1 MSFKINFVSIKKIF
15 IGPDNIFILVW
26 RFYENT
32 NYVPT
37 FGDEDKVRNWIREM
51 AIKDDIVRY
60 KRHYG
65 VQFDDNLYVA
75 ILLGVITKRHI
86 LVSSSDVK
94 ASEIELRIIIRK
106 LWKVSLKVLHV
117 EEKNGLELQ
126 DILDFFVNAASH
138 QSMNSIYLI
147 VGLDKLSNQ
156 LQTLILEVI
165 RSRKI
170 TLEGNIYHAGE
181 LFTVVGLLD
190 DYNSKDKQLFRYL
203 QDSFWFKQPHDAQIT
218 HDAYHLEAEDDTID
232 LEKIRSFKAL
242 GDTINNVIIVPEMKR
257 YIYDII
263 IFVRTH
269 RCVNTGL
276 PGSAIPEMQLLS
288 KALCVLFNKGFV
300 IPSIVK
306 LAARKLLPLKIR
318 MIRPEHEP
326 SLQWGSDPELVNEL
340 MKRMTPQL
348 VVEDILRKVS
358 PPV

>member
-1 MSFKINFVSIKKIF
+1 
-15 IGPDNIFILVW
+15 
-26 RFYENT
+26 
-32 NYVPT
+32 
-37 FGDEDKVRNWIREM
+37 M

-60 KRHYG
+60 KRKYG

-75 ILLGVITKRHI
+75 VLLGVISKRHI
-86 LVSSSDVK
+86 LVSSSDVRT
-94 ASEIELRIIIRK
+94 SEIELRIIIRQ
-106 LWKVSLKVLHV
+106 LWRIGLRVLNV
-117 EEKNGLELQ
+117 EERKGITVNEVLEFL
-126 DILDFFVNAASH
+126 VSGSSH
-138 QSMNSIYLI
+138 QSINAIYVI
-147 VGLDKLSNQ
+147 IGLDKLSDQ
-156 LQTLILEVI
+156 LQTVILEVI

-170 TLEGNIYHAGE
+170 VLGDVTHYAGE
-181 LFTVVGLLD
+181 LFTVVGVLD
-190 DYNSKDKQLFRYL
+190 DYDNKDKQLFKYL
-203 QDSFWFKQPHDAQIT
+203 QSSFWFKQPHDAQNIHGDYT
-218 HDAYHLEAEDDTID
+218 FHDNEEDVDVAQ
-232 LEKIRSFKAL
+232 IRNFKAL
-242 GDTINNVIIVPEMKR
+242 GDTIHNVTIVPEMKR

-300 IPSIVK
+300 IPSIIK

-318 MIRPEHEP
+318 MIKPEHEP

-348 VVEDILRKVS
+348 VVEDILKKVS